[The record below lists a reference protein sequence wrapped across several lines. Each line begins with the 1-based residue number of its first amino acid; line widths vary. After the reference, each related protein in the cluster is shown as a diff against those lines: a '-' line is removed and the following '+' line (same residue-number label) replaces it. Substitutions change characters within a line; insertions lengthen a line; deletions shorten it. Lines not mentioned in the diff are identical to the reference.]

1 MAFFLKPMYKTYME
15 GLEPALKSAT
25 REELL
30 AEIVRLAAVNSEQAD
45 QIALQT
51 EEIERLKAAVEEL
64 QRRLDRP
71 KKDSANSSVPP
82 SREEKEN
89 KKPKE
94 KKKRKKRGF
103 GSAWMLS
110 ENPDEI
116 KDIKADSC
124 SHCHADLSAQPQSF
138 SHAREKTEVIIE
150 THITQARMYECRC
163 PHCGKRT
170 VAKAPEG
177 FRGSPFGTSVEA
189 LILLL
194 HYTHAMSYKRLEEFL
209 GQMFSLKTSQGA
221 IRNIIKRSQ
230 GKFEKRREEIKRTVR
245 GSPVVCSDETG
256 SRVEGS
262 KWWEWVFVSMDA
274 VLHVLRP
281 SRGRVVVEEVMGEYE
296 PGVWVSDLYGAQLGH
311 GKKHQMCL
319 AHQIRDLKYAVEC
332 GDKVFAPGMRELLC
346 EAMEVG
352 SRRDNLCDAELEEY
366 LREFER
372 RIDEL
377 LLTEPVQEDAVR
389 LRNRYVKHRD
399 ALFVFM
405 KNRDVPYTNNVSERA
420 IRMSK
425 MFLKVTNGFRSQW
438 GADMFGAVRSV
449 INTGSLHGLSP
460 YESILATI
468 EGRCIIPT

>member
-1 MAFFLKPMYKTYME
+1 ME
-15 GLEPALKSAT
+15 GLEPSLQSAT

-30 AEIVRLAAVNSEQAD
+30 AEIARLAAVNSEQAE
-45 QIALQT
+45 QIEQ
-51 EEIERLKAAVEEL
+51 LKAVVVEL
-64 QRRLDRP
+64 QRRLSRP

-82 SREEKEN
+82 SHEEKEN
-89 KKPKE
+89 KKPRE

-103 GSAWMLS
+103 GGAWRQLS

-116 KDIKADSC
+116 KEVKAGSC
-124 SHCHADLSAQPQSF
+124 SHCHADLSAEPQSF
-138 SHAREKTEVIIE
+138 HCAREKTEVIIE
-150 THITQARMYECRC
+150 THITQVRMYECQC

-170 VAKAPEG
+170 VAKSPEDYK
-177 FRGSPFGTSVEA
+177 GSPFGTSVEA
-189 LILLL
+189 LIMLL

-209 GQMFSLKTSQGA
+209 SQVFSLKISQGA

-230 GKFEKRREEIKRTVR
+230 GKFEKRSEEIKQTVR

-262 KWWEWVFVSMDA
+262 KWWEWVFVSMGA

-281 SRGRVVVEEVMGEYE
+281 SRGRKVVEEVMGEYE

-311 GKKHQMCL
+311 GEKHQMCL
-319 AHQIRDLKYAVEC
+319 AHQIRNLKYAVQC

-352 SRRDNLCDAELEEY
+352 SRRDSLCDAELQEHLGGFE
-366 LREFER
+366 LRV
-372 RIDEL
+372 DEL
-377 LLTEPVQEDAVR
+377 LLTQPVQEDAVR

-425 MFLKVTNGFRSQW
+425 TFLKVTNGFRSQW
-438 GADMFGAVRSV
+438 GADVFGAVRSV
-449 INTGSLHGLSP
+449 INTGRLHGLSP
-460 YESILATI
+460 YESILVTI
-468 EGRCIIPT
+468 EGRSIIPT

>member
-1 MAFFLKPMYKTYME
+1 ME
-15 GLEPALKSAT
+15 GLEPTLQSAT

-30 AEIVRLAAVNSEQAD
+30 AEIIRLTAVNSEQA
-45 QIALQT
+45 Q
-51 EEIERLKAAVEEL
+51 EIERLKAAVVEL
-64 QRRLDRP
+64 QRRLSRP

-94 KKKRKKRGF
+94 KKKRGKRGF
-103 GSAWMLS
+103 GGAWRQLS

-116 KDIKADSC
+116 KDIKVDSC
-124 SHCHADLSAQPQSF
+124 SHCDADLSGESQNF
-138 SHAREKTEVIIE
+138 SYACEKTEVIIK
-150 THITQARMYECRC
+150 THITQVRMYECKC
-163 PHCGKRT
+163 PRCGKRT

-177 FRGSPFGTSVEA
+177 FRGSPFGKSVEA

-209 GQMFSLKTSQGA
+209 SQMFLLKISQGT

-230 GKFEKRREEIKRTVR
+230 GKFEKRREEIKQTIR

-262 KWWEWVFVSMDA
+262 KWWEWVFVSMGA

-281 SRGRVVVEEVMGEYE
+281 SRGRKVVEEVMGEYE

-332 GDKVFAPGMRELLC
+332 GDGVFAPGMRELLC
-346 EAMEVG
+346 EAMDVG
-352 SRRDNLCDAELEEY
+352 SRRDSLCDAELQEY
-366 LREFER
+366 FSGFELRV
-372 RIDEL
+372 DEL
-377 LLTEPVQEDAVR
+377 LVTEPVQEDAVR
-389 LRNRYVKHRD
+389 LRNRYIKHRG

-438 GADMFGAVRSV
+438 GADMFSAVRSV

-468 EGRCIIPT
+468 EGRSIINPT